1 MGTVPRGEHGE
12 VMPRRNNGPRL
23 RWLDK
28 RGGFYI
34 VWTEG
39 GRSRERSTGTTDR
52 GQAEIALA
60 EFLHGRQRGAGPRDP
75 HEVLLTDALADY
87 AEEKGAKAMAS
98 ERIAYALV
106 PLADFWE
113 GRAVANVTRQ
123 TCEAYQK
130 WRARSN
136 GTVRREL
143 GVLRAAINHA
153 HSEGRLT
160 RTVVVHLPDRPE
172 PRDRWLTKGEAARLL
187 RAALRSKK
195 ARLYLPL
202 FIVIAL
208 HTGARKEAILSL
220 RWGQVDLDAGLIDW
234 NPVGR
239 RRTKKQRPRVRI
251 PRRLLAHLR
260 RARLRGSD
268 TGLVIHDSG
277 KPVRDPKKSFAN
289 ACKRAALDGVSPHV
303 FRHTR
308 ATWGMQAGA
317 KTWELAGFLGMTE
330 ATLINV
336 YGHHHPDYQKHAAE
350 AY

>member
-1 MGTVPRGEHGE
+1 
-12 VMPRRNNGPRL
+12 
-23 RWLDK
+23 
-28 RGGFYI
+28 
-34 VWTEG
+34 
-39 GRSRERSTGTTDR
+39 
-52 GQAEIALA
+52 
-60 EFLHGRQRGAGPRDP
+60 
-75 HEVLLTDALADY
+75 VLLTDALADY

-98 ERIAYALV
+98 ERIAYAIV

-113 GRAVANVTRQ
+113 GRTVANVTRQ
-123 TCEAYQK
+123 TCEAYHK

-153 HSEGRLT
+153 HAEGRLT
-160 RTVVVHLPDRPE
+160 RTVVVHLPERP
-172 PRDRWLTKGEAARLL
+172 DSKQRWLTKNEAARLL
-187 RAALRSKK
+187 LAALRSKK
-195 ARLYLPL
+195 SRLYLPL
-202 FIVIAL
+202 FILIAL

-268 TGLVIHDSG
+268 TGFVIHDSG
-277 KPVRDPKKSFAN
+277 KPVRDPKKAFAG
-289 ACKRAALDGVSPHV
+289 ACERAGLEGVSPHV
-303 FRHTR
+303 LRHTR
-308 ATWGMQAGA
+308 ATWGMQAGVN
-317 KTWELAGFLGMTE
+317 KWELAGFLGMTVE
-330 ATLINV
+330 TLENV
-336 YGHHHPDYQKHAAE
+336 YGHHHPDYQRHAAE